1 MDNTTENEPTAA
13 RSAAGRTKATRV
25 TAKAP
30 AKSARKAA
38 ASKSTAKAA
47 SRMPTTAKPAAASV
61 VAPVVASV
69 NLSVVPA
76 KAMPTDTATRASE
89 TDGTGAVLL
98 RKKDFVER
106 VVAAS
111 GAKKKDARDVIDATL
126 KALGEALAAGESVVL
141 PPFGRARVSRQVD
154 RKGGEMLVVKLVR
167 SDQGSANKPVETSD
181 EALAVGED

>member
-13 RSAAGRTKATRV
+13 RSAAGRTKAARGS
-25 TAKAP
+25 AKVS
-30 AKSARKAA
+30 AKPARKAA
-38 ASKSTAKAA
+38 TSKSAAKAA
-47 SRMPTTAKPAAASV
+47 SRTSAAPKPVTAPVTT
-61 VAPVVASV
+61 PVVASV

-76 KAMPTDTATRASE
+76 KAMPTDTETRAGE

-126 KALGEALAAGESVVL
+126 KLLGEALAAGESVVL

-167 SDQGSANKPVETSD
+167 SDQGSANKPDETSD